1 MRILIAPDKFKG
13 SMKALEAAQA
23 IAKGISTVMPD
34 AEFDLAP
41 LADGGEGTVDV
52 FTGLPGAEVVTL
64 ACKDAMGSSQR
75 ASYAWIPGERLAVI
89 EMSAASGL
97 AQIPS
102 SLRDPLRAS
111 TYGTGELI
119 RNAWDLNPAIVAVG
133 LGGSATNDAGAGM
146 AVALGWQFMDGDGA
160 VVDPIPANF
169 LRMKRII
176 PPSRLASGETLALCD
191 VRNPLLGERGCSGVF
206 APQKGADNVQ
216 ILEEALSW
224 FADLCNRE
232 LGADHRDRPGAG
244 AAGGLGFGLMT
255 FCGARVV
262 SGFDWIA
269 ERIGLEERVRNSD
282 LVITGEGSLDAQ
294 TLEGK
299 GPAALAELS
308 RKHGKRCIAF
318 AGRVEQAARSAF
330 DRCIAISDP
339 STQLSESLS
348 RGAELLQVA
357 AERAARDFV

>member
-1 MRILIAPDKFKG
+1 MIAPDKFKG

-23 IAKGISTVMPD
+23 IAEGISRVMPG

-52 FTGLPGAEVVTL
+52 FSGLPTTELRTV
-64 ACKDAMGSSQR
+64 ACRDALGRPQK
-75 ASYAWIPGERLAVI
+75 AAYAWIPGERLAVI
-89 EMSAASGL
+89 EMSEASGL
-97 AQIPS
+97 AQIPPN
-102 SLRDPLRAS
+102 LRDPLRSS

-119 RNAWDLNPAIVAVG
+119 RDAWSLNPATVAVG

-146 AVALGWQFMDGDGA
+146 AGALGWQFLDGA
-160 VVDPIPANF
+160 GAAVEPVPANF
-169 LRMKRII
+169 LQMRKIV
-176 PPSRLASGETLALCD
+176 PPVRLPVGEVLALCD
-191 VRNPLLGERGCSGVF
+191 VRNPLLGERGCSRVF
-206 APQKGADNVQ
+206 APQKGSDAVET
-216 ILEEALSW
+216 LEQALSW
-224 FADLCNRE
+224 FADLCQQE
-232 LGADHRDRPGAG
+232 LGVDHRDRPGAG

-269 ERIGLEERVRNSD
+269 ERIGLEDRVRESD

-299 GPAALAELS
+299 GPAALAGLA

-318 AGRVEQAARSAF
+318 AGRVEEVAHAAF
-330 DRCIAISDP
+330 DCCIPISNP
-339 STQLSESLS
+339 AMELAESLS
-348 RGAELLQVA
+348 RGAQLLREA
-357 AERAARDFV
+357 AEKAAREISL